1 MLISKNKKIK
11 EVKKSKEK
19 AEKEGSALA
28 LLLNEDFEDA
38 VLALNRLSVEPFLF
52 EAIRK
57 GLINL
62 AALRIS
68 QKRSPFELAL
78 LKNWNS
84 WGMTGFIAK
93 KVALDD
99 VIYIIVD
106 KFASINNPDANLPD
120 NFDEEFFQK
129 FFIEI
134 LVLHRDFYVS
144 GLSGEPKK
152 QREHLKA
159 LFEEK
164 LKDYEVFLTEDFFFI
179 ARAELVQFAYLVFN
193 EEN

>member
-68 QKRSPFELAL
+68 QKTKPF
-78 LKNWNS
+78 
-84 WGMTGFIAK
+84 
-93 KVALDD
+93 
-99 VIYIIVD
+99 
-106 KFASINNPDANLPD
+106 
-120 NFDEEFFQK
+120 
-129 FFIEI
+129 
-134 LVLHRDFYVS
+134 
-144 GLSGEPKK
+144 
-152 QREHLKA
+152 
-159 LFEEK
+159 
-164 LKDYEVFLTEDFFFI
+164 
-179 ARAELVQFAYLVFN
+179 
-193 EEN
+193 